1 MGGDQLVAAVAG
13 QEVEDRL
20 GDAIRETEGRLYG
33 ELIGEVRAFEGASE
47 LLVTLRERDHPI
59 VLASSA
65 KKEEAEHYIELLDA
79 AELLEA
85 YTTSADVERTKPEP
99 DLVAAAMQKAGELSG
114 VMVGDS
120 TWDIEAA
127 SRADLKTIAV
137 LTGGFS
143 EAELRDAGAV
153 DVFESLVELRERLDS
168 TPLR

>member
-1 MGGDQLVAAVAG
+1 
-13 QEVEDRL
+13 
-20 GDAIRETEGRLYG
+20 
-33 ELIGEVRAFEGASE
+33 
-47 LLVTLRERDHPI
+47 

-65 KKEEAEHYIELLDA
+65 KAEEAEHYIELLDGG
-79 AELLEA
+79 ELLEA

-99 DLVAAAMQKAGELSG
+99 DLVVAAMRKAGELSG

-120 TWDIEAA
+120 VWDVEAA
-127 SRADLKTIAV
+127 ARADLKTVAV

-153 DVFESLVELRERLDS
+153 DVFESLVELRERLDL

>member
-1 MGGDQLVAAVAG
+1 
-13 QEVEDRL
+13 
-20 GDAIRETEGRLYG
+20 
-33 ELIGEVRAFEGASE
+33 
-47 LLVTLRERDHPI
+47 
-59 VLASSA
+59 
-65 KKEEAEHYIELLDA
+65 
-79 AELLEA
+79 
-85 YTTSADVERTKPEP
+85 
-99 DLVAAAMQKAGELSG
+99 MQKAGELSG

-153 DVFESLVELRERLDS
+153 DVFESLVQLRERLDS